1 MTFEELQPLMA
12 GVFGVDLERITPDL
26 ALGAIPQWDSI
37 NHLNLMLALERE
49 RGIEVTEEAIVSCVS
64 VAGLLEFLG

>member
-1 MTFEELQPLMA
+1 LTFEELQPLMA
-12 GVFGVDLERITPDL
+12 EVFGVDRERITPDL
-26 ALGAIPQWDSI
+26 ALGGIPQWDSI

-49 RGIEVTEEAIVSCVS
+49 RGIEVTEEAIVACVS